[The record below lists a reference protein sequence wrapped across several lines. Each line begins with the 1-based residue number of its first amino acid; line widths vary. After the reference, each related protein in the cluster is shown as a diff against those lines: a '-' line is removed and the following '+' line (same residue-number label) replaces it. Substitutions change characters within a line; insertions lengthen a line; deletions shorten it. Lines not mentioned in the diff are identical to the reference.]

1 MKSSVCANGVSAR
14 MIFRK
19 RDGEDELTAV
29 HVPADQGDESS
40 GEEGSSGS
48 SDGQETATAT
58 DEQPAA
64 TSEAT

>member
-1 MKSSVCANGVSAR
+1 

-64 TSEAT
+64 TSEATS

>member
-29 HVPADQGDESS
+29 HVPADSSSTDDSQADADSSES
-40 GEEGSSGS
+40 
-48 SDGQETATAT
+48 QETVTATA
-58 DEQPAA
+58 EQTAA
-64 TSEAT
+64 TSEASS